1 MSRKLGEEEMLQSLH
16 DQPSTL
22 SIFTAQEVSRLFLPY
37 QTHTVGR
44 KKRRAATRPLKY
56 LADTD
61 VLFRREMH
69 EEDIIS
75 MINAHLKLQDSA
87 MQRLMCLSR
96 EN

>member
-1 MSRKLGEEEMLQSLH
+1 MSRRDGEEEMLQSLH

-22 SIFTAQEVSRLFLPY
+22 SIFTAHEVSGLFLPY

-44 KKRRAATRPLKY
+44 KERRAATRALKY
-56 LADTD
+56 LADTG
-61 VLFRREMH
+61 VLYRREMH
-69 EEDIIS
+69 GEDVIS
-75 MINAHLKLQDSA
+75 MINVHLKLQDSA